1 MHNLRYFIFLIVVSC
16 GGGTSMVLDD
26 ESSSDNSI
34 FQYVYIPPTG
44 KSNENCVSKSNNVT
58 WQEDFTNS
66 ELDNSKWSYD
76 EGLSLIHI

>member
-16 GGGTSMVLDD
+16 GGSSSLELDD
-26 ESSSDNSI
+26 VSSSNNSI

-44 KSNENCVSKSNNVT
+44 KSNENCVSKSTNVT

-66 ELDNSKWSYD
+66 ELDNSKT
-76 EGLSLIHI
+76 SLKT